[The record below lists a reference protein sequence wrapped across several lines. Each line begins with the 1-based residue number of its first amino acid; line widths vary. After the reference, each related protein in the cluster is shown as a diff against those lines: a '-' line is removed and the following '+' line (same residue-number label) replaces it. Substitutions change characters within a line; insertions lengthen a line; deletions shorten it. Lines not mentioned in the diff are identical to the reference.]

1 MRISAFAISMLSIV
15 FTIPVLT
22 VDVGESSPHGRAE
35 ATQRPGNRRPPRDG
49 DRACVVQ
56 ELKKSETQGLK
67 VYSPD
72 GSRFLINK
80 EDEKGTAQ
88 IYIASAQRPELT
100 CITCTE
106 KPGGPKPERFKMQPH
121 WHPSGRWISLAVER
135 DTFTP
140 PPILG
145 RSRKYVEGQ
154 LQNGL
159 FTNMY
164 MVSPDGERWHRLSDF
179 KSGVKGTADG
189 FSGVTFTPDGRQ
201 AVWSQPMDGNVFRY
215 WPFGRW
221 ELTLANFEERDGV
234 PRYTNLRNITP
245 KDMPWN
251 EPGNFA
257 PDNVSL
263 LLSGSVEKDA
273 QGMDQYILNI
283 KSGKLTN
290 LTNSPKVWDEHGRFS
305 PDGEKIIFMSAYPYR
320 ADPKASQ
327 VLTIKTEFML
337 MNKDGSDLTQ
347 LTRFREPG
355 SPQYPSGIAANPEW
369 SPDGRAAS
377 LAALVFPKYEYWDV
391 TFQGACG
398 TGGARN
404 R

>member
-1 MRISAFAISMLSIV
+1 
-15 FTIPVLT
+15 
-22 VDVGESSPHGRAE
+22 
-35 ATQRPGNRRPPRDG
+35 
-49 DRACVVQ
+49 
-56 ELKKSETQGLK
+56 
-67 VYSPD
+67 
-72 GSRFLINK
+72 
-80 EDEKGTAQ
+80 
-88 IYIASAQRPELT
+88 
-100 CITCTE
+100 
-106 KPGGPKPERFKMQPH
+106 
-121 WHPSGRWISLAVER
+121 
-135 DTFTP
+135 
-140 PPILG
+140 
-145 RSRKYVEGQ
+145 
-154 LQNGL
+154 
-159 FTNMY
+159 
-164 MVSPDGERWHRLSDF
+164 
-179 KSGVKGTADG
+179 
-189 FSGVTFTPDGRQ
+189 
-201 AVWSQPMDGNVFRY
+201 MDGNVFRY

-221 ELTLANFEERDGV
+221 ELTLADFEERDGI

-257 PDNVSL
+257 PDSVSL

-337 MNKDGSDLTQ
+337 MSKDGSELTQ

-369 SPDGRAAS
+369 HPDGRSAS
-377 LAALVFPKYEYWDV
+377 LAALVFPKYEYWEV
-391 TFQGACG
+391 AFQGACG
-398 TGGARN
+398 NGGVRN